1 MLGKSGNQIVK
12 DDIRGYTVSNK
23 LLTNL
28 QHGFVPR
35 KSCQSNLLLMF
46 NFLTE
51 SIENG
56 TDANLVYLDFAKAFD
71 SVPHNRLICKLY
83 NYGISGNLLLC
94 FRNFSSHGR
103 RQVWLN
109 STLSNW
115 KNVTSGV
122 PQGSVFGP
130 VLFIIYIIDL
140 RIDILVLLSVFA
152 DDTKLMQKL
161 ISTTSH
167 NNFKMIST
175 DSWNGPRNGS

>member
-1 MLGKSGNQIVK
+1 MFVKLGNQIVK
-12 DDIRGYTVSNK
+12 DDILGYTVSNK

-35 KSCQSNLLLMF
+35 KSCQSNLLLLF

-51 SIENG
+51 SIGNG
-56 TDANLVYLDFAKAFD
+56 TYANLVYLDFAKAFD

-83 NYGISGNLLLC
+83 NYGISSNLLLC
-94 FRNFSSHGR
+94 IRNFLSNGR
-103 RQVWLN
+103 QQVRLN

-140 RIDILVLLSVFA
+140 PIDILVLLSLFA

-161 ISTTSH
+161 ISTTSY
-167 NNFKMIST
+167 NKLQDDIN
-175 DSWNGPRNGS
+175 